1 MRFVARA
8 AELARR
14 LHYRPFIMMLSSR
27 SSLLSL
33 AALSG
38 VAALASP
45 AVAQPSAAPPAAA
58 PPITSSPVAAPEA
71 AAPAAG
77 ELPDPR
83 LAPPGQTL
91 SCASC
96 SPPPD
101 YVPVYAPAY
110 APAYVYAQPRP
121 QLRLT
126 DDELEL
132 LAGGEISTGRHV
144 AGALLALSPGFGAGQ
159 LAQGRWLD
167 KGWIFT
173 GGELASLALV
183 FSSIRTADSCVHYD
197 RVPPN
202 GDDPVG
208 PGTDCDAG
216 SDVDETRLAIG
227 LGAYIGLRIWEIAD
241 AISGPSDHNRRVRA
255 LRSRIRQEAGGV
267 VVAPFLAPAREGG
280 AMAGV
285 AARF

>member
-1 MRFVARA
+1 
-8 AELARR
+8 
-14 LHYRPFIMMLSSR
+14 MMLSSR
-27 SSLLSL
+27 PLLLSL
-33 AALSG
+33 AALCG
-38 VAALASP
+38 IAAVAPP
-45 AVAQPSAAPPAAA
+45 AVAQPTSAPP
-58 PPITSSPVAAPEA
+58 TSASPEA

-96 SPPPD
+96 YPPPD
-101 YVPVYAPAY
+101 YVLPPAGY

-132 LAGGEISTGRHV
+132 LAEGEISTAQHV

-173 GGELASLALV
+173 GGEIASLALV
-183 FSSIRTADSCVHYD
+183 FSSIRTSDSCVHYD

-202 GDDPVG
+202 GDEPVG

-216 SDVDETRLAIG
+216 SDGDRTRLAIG
-227 LGAYIGLRIWEIAD
+227 LGAYVGLRIWEIAD

-255 LRSRIRQEAGGV
+255 LRSRVRQEAGGL

>member
-1 MRFVARA
+1 MAG
-8 AELARR
+8 LARR
-14 LHYRPFIMMLSSR
+14 LHYASVIMKLSSR
-27 SSLLSL
+27 ALLLSL

-45 AVAQPSAAPPAAA
+45 AAAQPAVAPSTA
-58 PPITSSPVAAPEA
+58 PSTTPGIAPEA
-71 AAPAAG
+71 AAPSTG
-77 ELPDPR
+77 ELADPR

-96 SPPPD
+96 YPPPD
-101 YVPVYAPAY
+101 YVLPPAGY

-144 AGALLALSPGFGAGQ
+144 AGALLAISPGFGAGQ

-173 GGELASLALV
+173 GGELASLVLV
-183 FSSIRTADSCVHYD
+183 FSSIRTTYSCAHYD
-197 RVPPN
+197 RVPPS
-202 GDDPVG
+202 GDDPAG
-208 PGTDCDAG
+208 PETDCDTG
-216 SDVDETRLAIG
+216 SDVDEARLAIG

-255 LRSRIRQEAGGV
+255 LRGRIRQEAGGV

>member
-1 MRFVARA
+1 MRLAARA
-8 AELARR
+8 APLARR

-27 SSLLSL
+27 SLLLSL

-38 VAALASP
+38 VV
-45 AVAQPSAAPPAAA
+45 AVAPPAAA
-58 PPITSSPVAAPEA
+58 QPAAAPPLPPFPEAVPEA
-71 AAPAAG
+71 ASPAASAAG
-77 ELPDPR
+77 ELPDAR

-96 SPPPD
+96 YPPPD
-101 YVPVYAPAY
+101 YVLPPAGYAPV
-110 APAYVYAQPRP
+110 YVYAQPRP

-132 LAGGEISTGRHV
+132 LAGGEISTAQHV
-144 AGALLALSPGFGAGQ
+144 AGALLALSPGFGSGQ

-183 FSSIRTADSCVHYD
+183 FSSIRTSDSCVHYD

-202 GDDPVG
+202 GDDPAG
-208 PGTDCDAG
+208 PGIDCDAS

-255 LRSRIRQEAGGV
+255 LRSRIRQETGGV
-267 VVAPFLAPAREGG
+267 VVAPFLAPAREDG